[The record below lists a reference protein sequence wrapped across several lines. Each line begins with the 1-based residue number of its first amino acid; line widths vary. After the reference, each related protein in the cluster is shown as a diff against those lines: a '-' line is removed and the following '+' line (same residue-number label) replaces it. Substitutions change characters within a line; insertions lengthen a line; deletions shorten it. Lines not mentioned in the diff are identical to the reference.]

1 MRRAYNSGDWESAR
15 KYALKIIDNPKE
27 EKLAK
32 SVILRS
38 YWNEKDLLKLEIYL
52 EKWGDIDFEDIR
64 QKFDALQ
71 KRLQKKSQKQEIPS
85 PDFDI
90 DWDPTDIPS
99 NFVQEGDILWFKT
112 PNSWVH
118 WIMPEGF
125 TLEKTHPSLLQ
136 LAADLLLRP
145 WNKEVKASLEQGRG
159 KGVNYALSFSAGT
172 DSSAAMQLMPE
183 NTILGYHERNYNSM
197 VKHENAHRL
206 LSHLRQS
213 REVLIVKSN
222 HEHLRKLH
230 GKPTG
235 FSTDYAAGVHLVLL
249 ADYLDLRGIAF
260 GTPIDNTW
268 LAKGK
273 KFRIFSE
280 SNHRDYWQGR
290 FAEAGLELILPIN
303 MISEAGA
310 MMICKQSPF
319 FEFMNSCMRGDG
331 ITGCGKC
338 WKCFHKNGPLGR
350 DFDIDSHEIS
360 TFLSR
365 RPLRTAMHALW
376 AVKKMNLEHVL
387 PDLQHLLKDDMEWWE
402 RYYPP
407 GLEIVPIELREHI
420 ENRLNHYLKP
430 MESPYALEE
439 IDLFP
444 E

>member
-1 MRRAYNSGDWESAR
+1 M
-15 KYALKIIDNPKE
+15 
-27 EKLAK
+27 
-32 SVILRS
+32 
-38 YWNEKDLLKLEIYL
+38 
-52 EKWGDIDFEDIR
+52 
-64 QKFDALQ
+64 
-71 KRLQKKSQKQEIPS
+71 
-85 PDFDI
+85 
-90 DWDPTDIPS
+90 
-99 NFVQEGDILWFKT
+99 
-112 PNSWVH
+112 
-118 WIMPEGF
+118 
-125 TLEKTHPSLLQ
+125 
-136 LAADLLLRP
+136 AD
-145 WNKEVKASLEQGRG
+145 
-159 KGVNYALSFSAGT
+159 
-172 DSSAAMQLMPE
+172 
-183 NTILGYHERNYNSM
+183 H
-197 VKHENAHRL
+197 
-206 LSHLRQS
+206 
-213 REVLIVKSN
+213 
-222 HEHLRKLH
+222 
-230 GKPTG
+230 
-235 FSTDYAAGVHLVLL
+235 
-249 ADYLDLRGIAF
+249 LDLRGIAF

-310 MMICKQSPF
+310 MMICKKSPF

-387 PDLQHLLKDDMEWWE
+387 PDLQHLLKDDLEWWE

-407 GLEIVPIELREHI
+407 GLEIVPPDLRDHI
-420 ENRLNHYLKP
+420 ENRLNHYLEA